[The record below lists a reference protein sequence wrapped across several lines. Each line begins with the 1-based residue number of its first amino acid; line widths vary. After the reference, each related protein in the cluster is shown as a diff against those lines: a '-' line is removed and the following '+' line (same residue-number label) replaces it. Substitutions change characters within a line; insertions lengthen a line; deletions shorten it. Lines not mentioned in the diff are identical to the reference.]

1 MLHQILSKFCPLSYN
16 KSSDQIQSFFD
27 NIPRLQ
33 VSITGLDQVSGSAI
47 SLPDD
52 LLHGLGT
59 LQKTDRSQD
68 CSKLAGWPL
77 KVLVSLLLIND
88 YPTAV
93 NSVVGNCYLLD
104 FIYIINRGKSEY
116 TVTTRATVHCS
127 PWKRPVHMIS
137 SWNYSQFLIWFDGAF
152 AVRTHW
158 HCYSNSWLQ
167 VSSIYC
173 FVIVLWWLWL
183 SRWYT

>member
-33 VSITGLDQVSGSAI
+33 VSITGLDQVSGSAS

-68 CSKLAGWPL
+68 CSKLAG
-77 KVLVSLLLIND
+77 
-88 YPTAV
+88 
-93 NSVVGNCYLLD
+93 
-104 FIYIINRGKSEY
+104 
-116 TVTTRATVHCS
+116 
-127 PWKRPVHMIS
+127 
-137 SWNYSQFLIWFDGAF
+137 
-152 AVRTHW
+152 
-158 HCYSNSWLQ
+158 
-167 VSSIYC
+167 
-173 FVIVLWWLWL
+173 
-183 SRWYT
+183 